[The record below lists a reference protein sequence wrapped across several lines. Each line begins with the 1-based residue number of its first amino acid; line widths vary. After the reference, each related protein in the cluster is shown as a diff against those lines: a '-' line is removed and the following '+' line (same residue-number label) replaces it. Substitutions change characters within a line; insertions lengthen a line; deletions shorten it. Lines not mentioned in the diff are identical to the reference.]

1 MTEKLNLIETIKEN
15 SMFST
20 FCRVMITSGA
30 NEALEASGDFTV
42 FAPTNDAFCKIPDI
56 RMNALL
62 QENNQITLKTLL
74 LYHIVPERML
84 AASLGSKHRAATV
97 SGVEVIFSDGRDGL
111 KVNDSFVQAR
121 NIEASNG
128 VIHGIDT
135 LLNYDIE
142 IFSTGPLSPP
152 VDIRRAAL
160 SPELVVPRL
169 RAGRS
174 SANGSGR

>member
-1 MTEKLNLIETIKEN
+1 MNEKLNLIETIKEN

-20 FCRVMITSGA
+20 FSRLMITSRA
-30 NEALEASGDFTV
+30 NEAFDGGGDFTV

-62 QENNQITLKTLL
+62 QEHNQITLKTVLM
-74 LYHIVPERML
+74 YHIVPERLL

-111 KVNDSFVQAR
+111 KVNDSFVQSR

-128 VIHGIDT
+128 VIHAIDT

-142 IFSTGPLSPP
+142 IFSTEPLSPLI
-152 VDIRRAAL
+152 DIRRAAV
-160 SPELVVPRL
+160 SPELAVPILDTRL
-169 RAGRS
+169 SR
-174 SANGSGR
+174 ANGSR